1 MRTGTLKMN
10 VTMNDIGRDWGDTTA
25 KLCMWHMP
33 VIPALG
39 RSTEEDHE
47 LEASLGYEAR
57 P

>member
-1 MRTGTLKMN
+1 
-10 VTMNDIGRDWGDTTA
+10 
-25 KLCMWHMP
+25 MWYMP

-57 P
+57 PCLKKKS